1 LERSLVQL
9 HFKATF
15 KGDPLD
21 PKKWD
26 HKIIQLAKSC
36 LEQKLSASPQIF
48 PDELAQITIDF
59 TKENGKVQYSIKG
72 PSEIAEKIRA
82 VMLQP

>member
-1 LERSLVQL
+1 MVQL

-48 PDELAQITIDF
+48 PDELAQNNRLHQR
-59 TKENGKVQYSIKG
+59 EWQGPYSIKG

-82 VMLQP
+82 AMLEP

>member
-1 LERSLVQL
+1 MVQL

-15 KGDPLD
+15 NGDPFD
-21 PKKWD
+21 PKKWE
-26 HKIIQLAKSC
+26 HRIVQLAKSC
-36 LEQKLSASPQIF
+36 LEQKLSSSLQIF

-72 PSEIAEKIRA
+72 PSEIVEKIRA
-82 VMLQP
+82 VTAKANPL

>member
-1 LERSLVQL
+1 MVQL

-36 LEQKLSASPQIF
+36 LEQKLSALPQIF
-48 PDELAQITIDF
+48 PEELAQITIDF
-59 TKENGKVQYSIKG
+59 TKEYGKVQYSIKG
-72 PSEIAEKIRA
+72 PAEIADRIRA
-82 VMLQP
+82 LLLEP

>member
-1 LERSLVQL
+1 MVLL

-36 LEQKLSASPQIF
+36 LEQKLSASSQIF

-59 TKENGKVQYSIKG
+59 TKENGRVQYTIKG
-72 PSEIAEKIRA
+72 PAGIADKIRA
-82 VMLQP
+82 

>member
-1 LERSLVQL
+1 MVQL
-9 HFKATF
+9 QATF

-26 HKIIQLAKSC
+26 HRIIQLAKSC
-36 LEQKLSASPQIF
+36 LEQKLSGSSQIF

-59 TKENGKVQYSIKG
+59 TKENGKVQYTIKG
-72 PSEIAEKIRA
+72 PAEIADKIRA
-82 VMLQP
+82 VMLEP